1 MSLSD
6 TQAAFAAA
14 LRDPE
19 STIPHDLSPTGAVP
33 SRRRFNVYRN
43 NVAVSLR
50 EALEA
55 AFPVVREIVGEEF
68 FAAMAQAHV
77 ARTLPA
83 SPLLI
88 EYGSGF
94 ADFIEGFEP
103 AAGLPYLA
111 DVARLEHARS
121 TAYHAADA
129 EPLGIA
135 ELAGVAAEDI
145 DRVRLGFHPSL
156 VLIASPW
163 PVFSIWQ
170 AHQHDDP
177 KAVLATTD
185 FEPEAGLVV
194 RPGLQVHVR
203 QLSAQAYAYCRALRE
218 GRTLAQAADDVSEL
232 DKVGLSEI
240 LSALFELQLVTE
252 LHV

>member
-1 MSLSD
+1 MSLSEM
-6 TQAAFAAA
+6 QAAFAAA
-14 LRDPE
+14 LRDPAGDV
-19 STIPHDLSPTGAVP
+19 PGALSPTGGQP

-50 EALEA
+50 EALET

-77 ARTLPA
+77 GQALPA

-88 EYGSGF
+88 EYGAGF
-94 ADFIEGFEP
+94 SAFIEGFEP

-111 DVARLEHARS
+111 DVARLEHARAH
-121 TAYHAADA
+121 AYHAADA
-129 EPLGIA
+129 EPIGIG
-135 ELAGVAAEDI
+135 ELAGVPEHDVEH
-145 DRVRLGFHPSL
+145 VRLGLHPSL
-156 VLIASPW
+156 VLLVSDW

-170 AHQHDDP
+170 AHQHEDP
-177 KAVLATTD
+177 QAVLAATA

-203 QLSAQAYAYCRALRE
+203 QLSPQAHAYCTALRQGRSLADAAE
-218 GRTLAQAADDVSEL
+218 GIDDL

-240 LSALFELQLVTE
+240 LSAVFELGLVTE
-252 LHV
+252 LRL